1 MSRLKL
7 SESINM
13 RTRLLLFAFA
23 TLLLTAGYPLSSV
36 TLGHP
41 AELLRSTAPTQ
52 IDGWAAIKTDAGLL
66 LVWNGRGLNFTLAI
80 KGTEVKSLNESE
92 NPIFDVDG
100 KVLQIQVVEIESFA
114 PGAREKK
121 LDDRAILAAHRDWEA
136 KYLESLFKSKLT
148 VQAFNLKLS
157 NGSDA
162 SIWQF
167 DMPESMNADAKKQV
181 YLTIVS
187 KDQVLLLNSVATA
200 ATSDSEAR
208 KFLTDTIATLKL
220 SPTPIDEKKLAESIR
235 QGTAP

>member
-13 RTRLLLFAFA
+13 RTKPLLLFA
-23 TLLLTAGYPLSSV
+23 TLLLTAGYSSGSL
-36 TLGHP
+36 TLGHA
-41 AELLRSTAPTQ
+41 AESLRSTAPVQ

-136 KYLESLFKSKLT
+136 KYLENLFKSKLT

-162 SIWQF
+162 SILQF
-167 DMPESMNADAKKQV
+167 DMPESMDADAKKQV